1 MRLRLCRLL
10 ISCDRYH
17 FSCPTYPQSPQTMIT
32 CNMRA
37 PFFIEIRCFHLPC
50 WTFGECVMVVI
61 ILSGRHRTSLA
72 WLIMVHNAMQIITA
86 PNPDVTKSMV
96 PGFETETQ
104 HLANFETSVLVYWIW
119 WVSMVNW
126 VWPPTPVNSDLFQD
140 WIYIFLGSWIP
151 FWTFCLEL
159 GATGSPKINMFSP
172 RNHLKALK
180 CLVFPHL
187 ISLHPFFSCDAP
199 AVAVWASSPCLCQK
213 THPFH
218 MSQFQ
223 SKVFEDKFWIL
234 LLVAWKHSSFQGVF
248 EIFMEP

>member
-1 MRLRLCRLL
+1 
-10 ISCDRYH
+10 
-17 FSCPTYPQSPQTMIT
+17 MIDIT
-32 CNMRA
+32 SVVQHTLKVHRQWSLA
-37 PFFIEIRCFHLPC
+37 TWDPLFIEIRCFHLPC

-96 PGFETETQ
+96 PGFETENQ
-104 HLANFETSVLVYWIW
+104 HLANCETSVLVYWIW

-151 FWTFCLEL
+151 FWTFCFEL

-172 RNHLKALK
+172 RNHLNALK

-199 AVAVWASSPCLCQK
+199 AVAVWASSPCLTRK
-213 THPFH
+213 PSVSHV
-218 MSQFQ
+218 SV
-223 SKVFEDKFWIL
+223 SIKSFWR
-234 LLVAWKHSSFQGVF
+234 
-248 EIFMEP
+248 